1 MIEAMAGIVENI
13 QTPNQT
19 PAMQRIALIIIKDK
33 SCDFSLLAVK
43 SLFRMQITHSKNSNC
58 QMAHFT
64 ISKVIFTTMFWLK
77 SLCQVK

>member
-43 SLFRMQITHSKNSNC
+43 SLFRMQITLSMTWSFFHESN
-58 QMAHFT
+58 AGIT
-64 ISKVIFTTMFWLK
+64 
-77 SLCQVK
+77 